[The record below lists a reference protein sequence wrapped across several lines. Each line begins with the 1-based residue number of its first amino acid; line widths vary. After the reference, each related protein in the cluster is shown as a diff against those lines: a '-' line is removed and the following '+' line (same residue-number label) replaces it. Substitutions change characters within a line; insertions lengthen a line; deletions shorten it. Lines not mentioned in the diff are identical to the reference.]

1 MTLTDMV
8 CALVI
13 VGCGAGLLYLLNPD
27 FEHFVATE
35 IQPSAAAWSK
45 KHLLTWEEVKQ
56 QFMEG
61 YQNGQGSRPQQPE
74 R

>member
-1 MTLTDMV
+1 MTFTDAV

-27 FEHFVATE
+27 FEYFVTTE
-35 IQPSAAAWSK
+35 IQPSAAAWGEK
-45 KHLLTWEEVKQ
+45 NLPTWQEVKQ

-61 YQNGQGSRPQQPE
+61 YQHGQGSRPQQPKN
-74 R
+74 